1 MFEFMIYNKIN
12 VSLTVTRKW
21 CMTFA
26 QQLLLTDETGKMK
39 VRFVEIL
46 DWCALGLPTGGLRSD
61 KLRLTVSTAVVRLIF
76 IFNGEYPIS
85 RDTFSKM
92 WTRRR
97 KELATLAFSALCAR
111 VPDNGNAR
119 NVHRGRPRGCTS
131 NTSFFGA
138 TGLCICSQMSI
149 NALLCVPKA

>member
-46 DWCALGLPTGGLRSD
+46 D
-61 KLRLTVSTAVVRLIF
+61 
-76 IFNGEYPIS
+76 
-85 RDTFSKM
+85 
-92 WTRRR
+92 
-97 KELATLAFSALCAR
+97 
-111 VPDNGNAR
+111 
-119 NVHRGRPRGCTS
+119 
-131 NTSFFGA
+131 
-138 TGLCICSQMSI
+138 
-149 NALLCVPKA
+149 